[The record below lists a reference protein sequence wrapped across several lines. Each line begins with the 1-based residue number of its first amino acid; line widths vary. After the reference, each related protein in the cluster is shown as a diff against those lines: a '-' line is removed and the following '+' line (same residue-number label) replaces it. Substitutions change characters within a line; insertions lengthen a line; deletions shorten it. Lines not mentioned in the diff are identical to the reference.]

1 MGKII
6 VPPRFFCFLPLLPL
20 ELLLEELLPLEL
32 LPLELLPLELL
43 PRSLDARRK
52 ISFRAMPGFLS
63 RTSFTNSIHVLGS
76 MASALTILYDL
87 FMLFMSKG
95 EKIYLKSI

>member
-1 MGKII
+1 
-6 VPPRFFCFLPLLPL
+6 
-20 ELLLEELLPLEL
+20 
-32 LPLELLPLELL
+32 
-43 PRSLDARRK
+43 
-52 ISFRAMPGFLS
+52 
-63 RTSFTNSIHVLGS
+63 LGS